1 MARTRQA
8 KGKAKKL
15 RVLIVDDHPI
25 VRHGLRQLISQ
36 EPDLEVSGEAERPSE
51 ALKAIASLKPHVA
64 IVDLSLREGSGLELI
79 KDIKV
84 RHPKLAVL
92 VLSMHDESIYGE
104 RVLRAGA
111 RGYITKAEAS
121 ENLLTAIR
129 RVLAGE
135 IYLSEK
141 MAARMLHKLAAGP
154 GVTDSSPVGVLS
166 DRELE
171 VFQLI
176 GQGLRTRQIAE
187 RLQLSVKTIET
198 YRENIKW
205 KLKLEDAAELLQHAI
220 RWAQGENI

>member
-220 RWAQGENI
+220 RWVQGERI